1 MAGQIVSRGDRIW
14 LVRVFLGRDSQT
26 GKRRY
31 HNKTVRGSKKDAQKY
46 LNGVLREIDLG
57 TFVEPSPMC
66 LSEYLDNWLAVAA
79 KPRLSEQSHADYV
92 YLLKQYVRP
101 NIGGLKLMDIKP
113 MDIQSLYTKLS
124 DKGLSPRT
132 VRYIHVLLTSAFK
145 QGIRWRLLAQNPAA
159 YAELPKMVR
168 KEMQALSPEEATRFL
183 RAASDHP
190 YNLIFMF
197 ALVTGMR
204 PEEYLAIQWKDVDFE
219 RQTVTVQRAVVFR
232 RRGNQGGYYFTE
244 PKTSQSRRTIPLPI
258 KIIQA
263 LQVHKRNQSEHRLRI
278 GPNYQN
284 LDLVFA
290 TEKGSPMNR
299 QNLGARAFKTIL
311 KNAELPT
318 TIRLYDLRH
327 TCATLLL
334 AAGEN
339 PKVVSERLGH
349 STIVLTLDI
358 YSHVLPSMQRAA
370 TEKLE
375 TMLFEKS
382 GTL

>member
-1 MAGQIVSRGDRIW
+1 MRSAALRARKHKEVLAWQDKSFQGVSEVW

-31 HNKTVRGSKKDAQKY
+31 HNKTIRGSKKDAQKY
-46 LNGVLREIDLG
+46 LIGVLREIDLG

-79 KPRLSEQSHADYV
+79 KPRLSEQSHSDYV

-113 MDIQSLYTKLS
+113 LDIQSLYTKLS

-145 QGIRWRLLAQNPAA
+145 QAIRWRLLAQNPAA

-168 KEMQALSPEEATRFL
+168 KEMQALSPEESARFL

-232 RRGNQGGYYFTE
+232 RRGENGGYYFTE

-258 KIIQA
+258 KIIQG

-278 GPNYQN
+278 GPDYQN
-284 LDLVFA
+284 LDLGFCYGKRWPNESA
-290 TEKGSPMNR
+290 EFGSQSL
-299 QNLGARAFKTIL
+299 QNYIEECRTPYH
-311 KNAELPT
+311 NQ
-318 TIRLYDLRH
+318 
-327 TCATLLL
+327 
-334 AAGEN
+334 
-339 PKVVSERLGH
+339 VV
-349 STIVLTLDI
+349 
-358 YSHVLPSMQRAA
+358 
-370 TEKLE
+370 
-375 TMLFEKS
+375 
-382 GTL
+382 